1 MKVKWTFKR
10 SMTALAVASCLCTL
24 PQAYANNAFGSV
36 YGKSES
42 GVVITIKNDNTGLS
56 RQVTVGAD
64 GRFNIK
70 NLPVG
75 RYSVVD
81 SMGNS
86 AQVAV
91 NVGTGSNITLLQEGP
106 ERITVVGARVASID
120 TTSVES
126 TSVFSADDFQLLP
139 VGRDL
144 TSVALLAP
152 GTVKGDSG
160 FGNLASFGGS
170 SVAEN
175 GYYLNGFDITDNRK
189 LLSFA
194 NIPFDAI
201 ASQQVKTGGYGA
213 EYGRSL
219 GGVVNQVTK
228 SGTNEWQFSASIHT
242 NLDAL
247 RAEPKDVK
255 TRNEDTL
262 ADPYGDHYLKYRKA
276 NTYDATSYVLTAGG
290 PLIEDKLFVFAT
302 FEGFHNEDNYFYND
316 ESLNVKRT
324 SPQGLVKLDWYLTDD
339 HIFEFTGVY
348 NKKVEDRII
357 YDNPHSIENPDYR
370 LTYTG
375 QHGEVRREFER
386 ESGGHIAI
394 AKYTGA
400 ITDDFSLSIMLGDL
414 KSINDKDS
422 PEVPDGVD
430 TSCNRIWDSRDN
442 ARGLVQRGCWT
453 QGTVSILDPDT
464 PEEYSTRTAI
474 RIDGEYQL
482 GDHAIRFGFDEERLS
497 SVDRGWVY
505 VGDDR
510 KYYRYFK
517 VGAPN
522 HSYTKVNG
530 VELEPGQEYVRIW
543 DGAKLSAEYKST
555 NSAVYIEDSWQ
566 FNDDLMLYAGLR
578 WESFKNENADGA
590 AFVDAKN
597 ELAPRLGFSWD
608 VDGNSEKKLFASLGR
623 YFIPVPGNTN
633 ERLSGVSYRDVSYH
647 YFDGQDP
654 RTWVP
659 NITGDI
665 GQANVENKQS
675 PNPGSIVAQDL
686 RPMFQD
692 EFILGYQQ
700 QIDDDW
706 TVGIKGIYR
715 KIQNGMDDFCSPGDI
730 YQWALDQGYTD
741 MDWHDIPTCIVLNPG
756 EDLDFQVDTNNDD
769 TLEDVVVPNSYLGL
783 PEYDRDYK
791 ALELSFN
798 RGFIDGWNLGG
809 SYVWSKS
816 QGNVEGYVNSG
827 LGQDDPGITQDFDHR
842 LFQENT
848 YGYTP
853 NDRRHAF
860 KVYGSYEVT
869 PEVIMSVSFNAT
881 SGQAK
886 NCLGYVPYEQFE
898 GYPSNTPEDIT
909 YDRLARYSASSFYC
923 RNENGERELTS
934 KGQYGRTP
942 WTFNTDLSVRYTPKW
957 ADDKLALR
965 ARLLNVFNSQQTVGL
980 ESQGDFARDST
991 QINPDFH
998 VPLDFQTPRRL
1009 YLSLT
1014 YNF

>member
-1 MKVKWTFKR
+1 MKNNTWKFKR
-10 SMTALAVASCLCTL
+10 SMTALAVASCLLSL
-24 PQAYANNAFGSV
+24 PNAYANNAFGSA
-36 YGKSES
+36 YGKAQA
-42 GVVITIKNDNTGLS
+42 GVVVTIKNDNTGLS
-56 RQVTVGAD
+56 RKVSVGED
-64 GRFNIK
+64 GRFDIK

-75 RYSVVD
+75 QYTVIDSLGNTDSVII
-81 SMGNS
+81 
-86 AQVAV
+86 
-91 NVGTGSNITLLQEGP
+91 NVGTGSIINLEGT
-106 ERITVVGARVASID
+106 ERITVVGARVSSID

-126 TSVFSADDFQLLP
+126 TSVFSASDFELLP

-152 GTVKGDSG
+152 GTVQGDSE

-175 GYYLNGFDITDNRK
+175 GYYLNGFDITDSRK

-228 SGTNEWQFSASIHT
+228 SGTNEWQFSASVHT

-255 TRNEDTL
+255 TLNQDTL
-262 ADPYGDHYLKYRKA
+262 SDPYGAHYLKYRKA
-276 NTYDATSYVLTAGG
+276 NTNDATSYVLTAGG
-290 PLIEDKLFVFAT
+290 PLIEDKLFVFAAL
-302 FEGFHNEDNYFYND
+302 EGFYNENDDYFQN
-316 ESLNVKRT
+316 ESRNIKRT
-324 SPQGLVKLDWYLTDD
+324 SPQGLVKVDWYLTDD

-348 NKKVEDRII
+348 NKKTEERTI
-357 YDNPHSIENPDYR
+357 YDNPNSAADPDHR
-370 LTYTG
+370 VPYTG
-375 QHGEVRREFER
+375 KHGEHRTSFDR

-394 AKYTGA
+394 AKYTG
-400 ITDDFSLSIMLGDL
+400 ILTDDFSLSVMLGDL
-414 KSINDKDS
+414 KSVNDKDD

-430 TSCNRIWDSRDN
+430 TSCNRIWDSSDN
-442 ARGLVQRGCWT
+442 ARGLVHRGCWNE
-453 QGTVSILDPDT
+453 GTVDILDPDT
-464 PEEYSTRTAI
+464 PEEYSARTAI

-482 GDHAIRFGFDEERLS
+482 GDHSIRFGFDEERLKN
-497 SVDRGWVY
+497 VDRGWVY

-510 KYYRYFK
+510 KYYRYFE
-517 VGAPN
+517 VGSLN
-522 HSYTKVNG
+522 HAFTKVNG
-530 VELEPGQEYVRIW
+530 VELEPGTPYVRIW
-543 DGAKLSAEYKST
+543 DGAKLSAEYKSV
-555 NSAVYIEDSWQ
+555 NSAIYIEDSWQ
-566 FNDDLMLYAGLR
+566 VSDDLLLYAGLR
-578 WESFKNENADGA
+578 WESFKNENSEGA

-597 ELAPRLGFSWD
+597 ELAPRFGFSWD

-633 ERLSGVSYRDVSYH
+633 ERLSGVEYRDVSYH
-647 YFDGQDP
+647 YYDGYDE

-665 GQANVENKQS
+665 GDANIENKQA
-675 PNPGSIVAQDL
+675 PNPASIVSQDL

-700 QIDDDW
+700 EIFENW

-715 KIQNGMDDFCSPGDI
+715 KIKNGMDDFCSPGDI
-730 YQWALDQGYTD
+730 YKWALDQGYNQ
-741 MDWHDIPTCIVLNPG
+741 MDWHDIPSCIVLNPG
-756 EDLDFQVDTNNDD
+756 EDLNFQVDTNDD
-769 TLEDVVVPNSYLGL
+769 GTVEDVTVPNSYLGL
-783 PEYDRDYK
+783 PEYQRDYK
-791 ALELSFN
+791 AIELSFN
-798 RGFIDGWNLGG
+798 RGFVDGWNLGG

-860 KVYGSYEVT
+860 KAYGSYELTQEIIV
-869 PEVIMSVSFNAT
+869 SLSFNAT

-886 NCLGYVPYEQFE
+886 NCLGFVPYEQFE
-898 GYPSNTPEDIT
+898 NFPSNSPEDIT

-923 RNENGERELTS
+923 RNEAGERELTT

-942 WTFNTDLSVRYTPKW
+942 WTFNTDLSFKYTPTW
-957 ADDKLALR
+957 ADDKLSLR
-965 ARLLNVFNSQQTVGL
+965 ARLLNVFNAQKTVSV
-980 ESQGDFARDST
+980 EPQGDFGRDST
-991 QINPDFH
+991 AKNPDFL
-998 VPLDFQTPRRL
+998 VPLNFQTPRRL
-1009 YLSLT
+1009 YLSLS
-1014 YNF
+1014 YKF